1 MDHHKRKTALRRK
14 RHRRVR
20 KRVEGTPQRP
30 RLCVFRSNK
39 HIYAQV
45 IDDWA
50 GRSLASASTQSPEV
64 KQQASSGATV
74 ETAALVGELLGQ
86 RCLANGIT
94 QVVFDR
100 SGFKYHGRVK
110 ALAEAARKRFA
121 EAGANGF

>member
-1 MDHHKRKTALRRK
+1 MDHHKRKTALRKR

-20 KRVEGTPQRP
+20 KRVEGTAQRP

-50 GRSLASASTQSPEV
+50 GCSLASASTRSPEV
-64 KQQASSGATV
+64 KQRIANGATV
-74 ETAALVGELLGQ
+74 EAAALVGELLGGK
-86 RCLANGIT
+86 CLANGIT
-94 QVVFDR
+94 QMVFDR
-100 SGFKYHGRVK
+100 AGFKYHGRVK

-121 EAGANGF
+121 EAGAKGF